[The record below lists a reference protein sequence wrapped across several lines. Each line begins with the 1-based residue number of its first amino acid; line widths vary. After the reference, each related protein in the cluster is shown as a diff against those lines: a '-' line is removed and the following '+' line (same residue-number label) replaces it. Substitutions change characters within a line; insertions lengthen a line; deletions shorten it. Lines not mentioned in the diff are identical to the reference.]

1 MKLKLSGVP
10 AVIPGP
16 HLAASVQVV
25 VPFGTVVQPWL
36 VSRLLAWPGLNG
48 NGSPFRPV
56 AESHLVAGVA
66 ATGPTVTAPYLRSG
80 PLMIAAS
87 FIRYAS
93 ACRKY
98 SCLMTAAWSETV
110 EWKFVA

>member
-1 MKLKLSGVP
+1 MKSKLSGVP

-25 VPFGTVVQPWL
+25 VPFGTTVQPWL

-56 AESHLVAGVA
+56 ADSHLVAGVA
-66 ATGPTVTAPYLRSG
+66 ATGPTVTAPYPRIG
-80 PLMIAAS
+80 PLMIAAW
-87 FIRYAS
+87 FIRHAS
-93 ACRKY
+93 AWRKY
-98 SCLMTAAWSETV
+98 SCLMTAARAGT
-110 EWKFVA
+110 AGGGL